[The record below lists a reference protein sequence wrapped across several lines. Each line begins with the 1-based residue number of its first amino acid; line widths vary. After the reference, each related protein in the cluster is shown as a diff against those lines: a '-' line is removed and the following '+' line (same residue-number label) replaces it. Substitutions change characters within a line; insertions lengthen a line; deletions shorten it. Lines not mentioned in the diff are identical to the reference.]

1 MTSAAGFD
9 IYHLTTGS
17 YNVTNHLLEFEL
29 DDNYLILRNIAKAR
43 WVPLQIQTRPTVVAL
58 SGNGVLSG
66 VQKLRKPDADSETFF
81 SETYLSG

>member
-1 MTSAAGFD
+1 MQAGLSQFVVVGFKTS
-9 IYHLTTGS
+9 
-17 YNVTNHLLEFEL
+17 
-29 DDNYLILRNIAKAR
+29 
-43 WVPLQIQTRPTVVAL
+43 PLNALPCKIQAQPTVVAL